1 MGKIAS
7 NSLAKGSFSAESKR
21 ACKNIRN
28 HYFSRWNSPLLYNI
42 LTFFN
47 KSYLVGGRLRW
58 KFLLPDT
65 RTSLC
70 SQFTGTNI
78 PWAIQEAIIYSSTED
93 RHSGRHSTK
102 PFPSFKNNDHRV
114 GFIA

>member
-1 MGKIAS
+1 LGKIAS

-28 HYFSRWNSPLLYNI
+28 HYFSRWNSPLLYDI

-47 KSYLVGGRLRW
+47 ESYLDGGRLRW

-70 SQFTGTNI
+70 SQKLTLGDSGSHNI
-78 PWAIQEAIIYSSTED
+78 SSTED
-93 RHSGRHSTK
+93 RHSGRHST
-102 PFPSFKNNDHRV
+102 
-114 GFIA
+114 